1 MEFTTENSF
10 IRHVSLLAFLCF
22 SQKVLKPK
30 TSTGS
35 KHSYS
40 RDDKITS
47 VLEFLMERFESWA
60 SFLTSPKRK
69 SGFLVG
75 RRYSMN
81 SVGPDLFGSLK
92 KHKGPGHRPYG
103 VPQSICPWVLVQGVV
118 GGTEPGQPPSSHW
131 YLPPVITLPRG
142 PCQTFYI

>member
-1 MEFTTENSF
+1 MYHCWHF
-10 IRHVSLLAFLCF
+10 C
-22 SQKVLKPK
+22 VLVKKLSNPKPPLGQNIQIQGM
-30 TSTGS
+30 T
-35 KHSYS
+35 
-40 RDDKITS
+40 KITS
-47 VLEFLMERFESWA
+47 VLEFLMERFGSWV

-92 KHKGPGHRPYG
+92 KHKGPGHPPYG

-142 PCQTFYI
+142 PGQTFYTKYNTFIKA

>member
-10 IRHVSLLAFLCF
+10 ISHVSLLAFLCF

-40 RDDKITS
+40 RDDKLTS
-47 VLEFLMERFESWA
+47 VLEFLMEQFESWA

-92 KHKGPGHRPYG
+92 KQRAWPPSIWGPPVHLSMGSSAR
-103 VPQSICPWVLVQGVV
+103 CNW
-118 GGTEPGQPPSSHW
+118 GTEPGQPPSSHW